1 MAPSEPKA
9 VLDARRFGRTPV
21 VFIAGLGACSLIA
34 LVALLAVVRG
44 GPVPAL
50 AGLALALLPVLLVLA
65 GILALDRFDPEP
77 RALLAAMFGAG
88 AGVAALIAL
97 AGYALHSG
105 AITTPEGGSSHQK
118 IIASRRRPA

>member
-21 VFIAGLGACSLIA
+21 VFIAGLGTCSLIA
-34 LVALLAVVRG
+34 LVALLAAVRG

-65 GILALDRFDPEP
+65 GILVLDRFDPEP
-77 RALLAAMFGAG
+77 GTSCTAAR
-88 AGVAALIAL
+88 
-97 AGYALHSG
+97 
-105 AITTPEGGSSHQK
+105 
-118 IIASRRRPA
+118 SRRLSWVRTRAGWPA

>member
-1 MAPSEPKA
+1 MAPSERKA
-9 VLDARRFGRTPV
+9 DLDARRFGRTPV

-50 AGLALALLPVLLVLA
+50 AGLALALLPVLVVLA
-65 GILALDRFDPEP
+65 GVLALDRLDPEP

-88 AGVAALIAL
+88 SSCTAARSRHLSWVRTRAG
-97 AGYALHSG
+97 
-105 AITTPEGGSSHQK
+105 
-118 IIASRRRPA
+118 